1 MPIRRLDEAS
11 WVRPSTK
18 TPSLDTVFR
27 RPAPAPAQ
35 LGRPTMFRRTSG
47 PPPLPVPQTA
57 AMSRRLPKRSPP
69 VTEIRG
75 ALVADL
81 PERWVREDPS
91 GKSWG
96 SMLENNR
103 LWEAPLEEPSK
114 KRARRTTAEFKRER
128 RATACQKSLNDLPVV
143 PGRTPVEVMVV

>member
-1 MPIRRLDEAS
+1 MPIRPPDEAS
-11 WVRPSTK
+11 WARPSTK
-18 TPSLDTVFR
+18 TPSRDTVCR
-27 RPAPAPAQ
+27 RPAPAPAP
-35 LGRPTMFRRTSG
+35 LGRPTMFRRTVG
-47 PPPLPVPQTA
+47 PPQLPVPRTA
-57 AMSRRLPKRSPP
+57 AMSRRLPKRSLP

-103 LWEAPLEEPSK
+103 SWEALLEEPSK
-114 KRARRTTAEFKRER
+114 
-128 RATACQKSLNDLPVV
+128 N
-143 PGRTPVEVMVV
+143 